1 MPEVIAWLGGNWLIV
16 VGVFYILD
24 KFTKLTPWK
33 GDDFIVD
40 VIYGGIKKA
49 LGKK

>member
-1 MPEVIAWLGGNWLIV
+1 MQEGMNWIASNWLII
-16 VGVFYILD
+16 VGIFFILD
-24 KFTKLTPWK
+24 KITKLTPWK

-49 LGKK
+49 LGK

>member
-1 MPEVIAWLGGNWLIV
+1 MPEALSWINANWLIM
-16 VGVFYILD
+16 VGIFFILD
-24 KFTKLTPWK
+24 KVTKITPWK